1 MGDIE
6 WRIFAYIVAQIETPL
21 VAAVINVTNTF
32 LRFVAT
38 PLKVSL
44 VLYITLTGISML
56 QSHTNETASDL
67 IGRFMKLVLV
77 VWVILGAGV
86 YQQLV
91 YDFFFV
97 TLPSGLTTALTS
109 SGSVGTVSAASFDQV
124 WIKAWRGGLEV
135 WRTLDFGDIAE
146 KLVIVVFWAC
156 AIVSTVFCFCVWL
169 MSRVV
174 LALYIAIGPLLIGLV
189 LFPATRAIFERWIG
203 SLISCVI
210 LQVTTVV
217 LLFIVLAVERNVV
230 GRVAE
235 IGLVDPMALIQVLL
249 AGTIFF
255 AVAAFIG
262 LQLPGVAA
270 LLSGGLQFHAG
281 GVMRAMRE
289 TVGTTGKTQTDAQGN
304 KQRVGRSG
312 ALGLMHVGGSLVGR
326 GAALAGRGAVA
337 AGHGVQRLRNPPGG
351 SLSDQSTKPS

>member
-1 MGDIE
+1 MPE
-6 WRIFAYIVAQIETPL
+6 VQWQIFAYIVSRVELPL
-21 VAAVINVTNTF
+21 ISAVVDVTNTF

-44 VLYITLTGISML
+44 VLYIALTGVLIL
-56 QSHTNETASDL
+56 RGQFNETASEL
-67 IGRFMKLVLV
+67 TSRVLKMILV
-77 VWVILGAGV
+77 VWVISGAGV

-97 TLPSGLTTALTS
+97 TLPSGLTSALAS
-109 SGSVGTVSAASFDQV
+109 SGSVGTFTANSFDQV
-124 WIKAWRGGLEV
+124 WTKAWRAGLEV
-135 WRTLDFGDIAE
+135 WRMLDFGDFAE
-146 KLVIVVFWAC
+146 KIVIVLFWAC
-156 AIVSTVFCFCVWL
+156 AIVSTVFCFGVWL
-169 MSRVV
+169 ISRVV
-174 LALYIAIGPLLIGLV
+174 LAIYIALGPLLIGLV

-217 LLFIVLAVERNVV
+217 LLHIVLEVEKEVV
-230 GRVAE
+230 GKVAV
-235 IGLVDPMALIQVLL
+235 IGSADYMAMIQVLL
-249 AGTIFF
+249 AGVVFF
-255 AVAAFIG
+255 AVAGFIG
-262 LQLPGVAA
+262 LQLPGMAA
-270 LLSGGLQFHAG
+270 SLAGGLQFHAG
-281 GVMRAMRE
+281 GVMRVMRE
-289 TVGTTGKTQTDAQGN
+289 AVGTTGRTQTDAQGN

-351 SLSDQSTKPS
+351 SLSDQSQKS